1 MVFLSLPLYKG
12 QTITTLAEKG
22 RKGFR
27 AICAM
32 VLEVGNGSNGRKGSQ
47 VGNGRKMG
55 SRFLRRGLRGSQVVN
70 GRKWSKKGGQIEK
83 KG

>member
-12 QTITTLAEKG
+12 QTMTKLADNG

-32 VLEVGNGSNGRKGSQ
+32 AIEVDKGQ
-47 VGNGRKMG
+47 KEGNGRK
-55 SRFLRRGLRGSQVVN
+55 RRSGI
-70 GRKWSKKGGQIEK
+70 KKAEK
-83 KG
+83 RAEKIIRAFGANN